1 MNKIAWALLI
11 TFCLGGIVGSS
22 IVAMSIL
29 DARNLGY
36 IEISGQTYKLVPVEL
51 KYVEKAK

>member
-22 IVAMSIL
+22 IVAMNIL
-29 DARNLGY
+29 DARNSGY
-36 IEISGQTYKLVPVEL
+36 IEISGQTYKLVPVEI
-51 KYVEKAK
+51 KYVEEVK